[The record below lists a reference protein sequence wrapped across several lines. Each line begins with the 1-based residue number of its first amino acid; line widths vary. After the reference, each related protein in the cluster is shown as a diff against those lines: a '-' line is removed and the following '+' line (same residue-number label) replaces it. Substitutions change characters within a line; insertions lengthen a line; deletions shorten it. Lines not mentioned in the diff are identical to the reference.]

1 MSISKAEVAQLKSQ
15 LIYEPLLGYG
25 DDLTQK
31 HNFNDPGYNG
41 ISDYE
46 VNESSIQASRADERV
61 LRKRKGTRS
70 QLTNNLEKRRKI
82 HVNPDEEEKD
92 NNGGESEFTRMR
104 NGNTLVVI
112 SNESAGTGQNKGQ
125 SNGSLSNGI
134 SDNRM

>member
-1 MSISKAEVAQLKSQ
+1 M
-15 LIYEPLLGYG
+15 IYEPLLGYG
-25 DDLTQK
+25 DDPSQK
-31 HNFNDPGYNG
+31 HNYNDYGCNG

-70 QLTNNLEKRRKI
+70 QMTNNLEKRRKI
-82 HVNPDEEEKD
+82 HVTPNEEEKD
-92 NNGGESEFTRMR
+92 NNGGESEITRMR

-134 SDNRM
+134 SDNRMQLRK